1 MKKPN
6 GITSGQALLAKQD
19 EYMNNLSPAA
29 KLEMVMQ
36 LLGGTEECSE
46 CGSTTERP
54 ALITNEEAK
63 KLLGFEEE

>member
-1 MKKPN
+1 MKKPEEIN
-6 GITSGQALLAKQD
+6 SGIAILARQD
-19 EYMNNLSPAA
+19 EHMNNLSPAA

-54 ALITNEEAK
+54 ALITPEDARE
-63 KLLGFEEE
+63 LLGFEEE